1 MSRSGGFRCAQEA
14 TGVSS
19 AAGRI
24 RVEGAGGHSHDGA
37 RLGLFWKDSQSSQA
51 RDDGLCPNLLLSTPV
66 FRTRCKVYGAR
77 RCISH
82 THTRARESSSSC
94 AANPLKRQPHGRHV
108 DCSMR
113 FASTLCP
120 SCHSRHPRPFGARSV
135 HLEATANPIVGGSK
149 TPPPPSVRTS
159 SQYTVSTRSYATL
172 LSQIRPPACVC
183 TLRKPA
189 QRGRSVPFSCTVR
202 EAAVLNVAL
211 VPFAFAFSFARAR
224 VAKAHSLLHSLT
236 VAHTFTQCTTAT

>member
-1 MSRSGGFRCAQEA
+1 M
-14 TGVSS
+14 
-19 AAGRI
+19 
-24 RVEGAGGHSHDGA
+24 
-37 RLGLFWKDSQSSQA
+37 SQA
-51 RDDGLCPNLLLSTPV
+51 QPV
-66 FRTRCKVYGAR
+66 VSESKGRADTATTAPDLVSFGKTVSRPKRVTMGCVLIFCCRRPFFAHAVKFTGRGAVY
-77 RCISH
+77 
-82 THTRARESSSSC
+82 HTRARESSSSC
-94 AANPLKRQPHGRHV
+94 AANPLKQQPHGRHV

-224 VAKAHSLLHSLT
+224 VASRAVRSVSG
-236 VAHTFTQCTTAT
+236 AS